1 MSAKKLFITGIL
13 LMLLFSSSAISQ
25 DRLLIIAPDEFIDE
39 LLPLMNFKDAT
50 ARPTILLSL
59 TQVYNLNL
67 QGDEPEQIKRC
78 IASYEQA
85 FGIEHVMLVGDVDKF
100 PVRWRWWGLLNQ
112 EYWGVSDLY
121 YADLYENG
129 TTTFDDWDF
138 NNNGLYGE
146 IEFDNGSINNDEID
160 FLPDVS
166 VGRIPASTPNEVTAY
181 VNKVIGYE
189 LKTTSSDTW
198 FKTASLYTGT
208 ENTDPNLGLET
219 FLGSAAPAMKKKVAT
234 YLKNKGITTVKE
246 RYDIDNYA
254 NPATTFLNDAND
266 GLGFVNYLG
275 HGNTSSWEG
284 WVSTSGLSRLDNYGK
299 LPVVFTGA
307 CDTGMFAGQARFHA
321 YKDVNG
327 VAHCGTVDG
336 EVLNPGA
343 YPHLNLPKPA
353 CIQDGNVIC
362 TGGLIL
368 TFDED
373 CIAEAFL
380 FGNPIGSGTG
390 AIAYLGAR
398 TGTQA
403 TIVDLDE
410 HFFKAYEQGNEVLG
424 EMWKYML
431 EEYYTQHDLADS
443 NTLFSAH
450 WRVGHRFDEPQKLI
464 LFGDPSLMVGGAFR
478 TALCGNVYDGNGG
491 PLQSGSRYRFNC
503 NVTVPTGQK
512 LTANPGA
519 PVVFESGKKLT
530 AMDASPSNGLIVNAT
545 TAQPVHFLSET
556 VNPQA
561 PGVRGVR
568 VRGQMRLR
576 NGGEIKL
583 Y

>member
-1 MSAKKLFITGIL
+1 MSPKNIFITAIVL
-13 LMLLFSSSAISQ
+13 TLLLFCSVIAQ

-39 LLPLMNFKDAT
+39 LQPLKRFKDAS
-50 ARPTILLSL
+50 ARPTMLLSL
-59 TQVYNLNL
+59 TQVYNSFS
-67 QGDEPEQIKRC
+67 GVDEAEQVKMC
-78 IASYEQA
+78 IAFYEQSDT
-85 FGIEHVMLVGDVDKF
+85 IEHVMLVGDVDKF

-112 EYWGVSDLY
+112 EHWSVSDLY

-146 IEFDNGSINNDEID
+146 IEFDDGTINNDEID

-181 VNKVIGYE
+181 VNKVIEYE
-189 LKTTSSDTW
+189 LNTTTSDAW
-198 FKTASLYTGT
+198 FKTASLFTGT
-208 ENTDPNLGLET
+208 ENTDPCLGLKT
-219 FLGSAAPAMKKKVAT
+219 AFGDIGPQTKDKVDT
-234 YLKNKGITTVKE
+234 SLSNKGITTVNK
-246 RYDIDNYA
+246 RYDIRNY
-254 NPATTFLNDAND
+254 PDPVTTFLNDVND

-275 HGNTSSWEG
+275 HGNTGSWEG
-284 WVSTSGLSRLDNYGK
+284 WISTLSLSRLDNYGK
-299 LPVVFTGA
+299 LPVVFAGA

-327 VAHCGTVDG
+327 VAHCGTVQG
-336 EVLNPGA
+336 EVLDPGT
-343 YPHLNLPKPA
+343 YPHPNLPKPDCLQHGSA
-353 CIQDGNVIC
+353 IC
-362 TGGLIL
+362 NTV
-368 TFDED
+368 FVNYDKD
-373 CIAEAFL
+373 CIAETFL

-390 AIAYLGAR
+390 AIAYLGER
-398 TGTQA
+398 TGGQA

-431 EEYYTQHDLADS
+431 EEYYTQHNLADS
-443 NTLFSAH
+443 NTWSSAH
-450 WRVGHRFDEPQKLI
+450 WRVGHTFDEPQKLI
-464 LFGDPSLMVGGAFR
+464 LFGDPSLIVGGAFR
-478 TALCGNVYDGNGG
+478 TALCGNVYNGNGG
-491 PLQSGSRYRFNC
+491 PLQSGSRYRITC

-512 LTANPGA
+512 LTASPGA
-519 PVVFESGKKLT
+519 PVVFESGNKIA
-530 AMDASPSNGLIVNAT
+530 AMDASPSNGLIVDGT
-545 TAQPVHFLSET
+545 TDQPVCFLSET
-556 VNPQA
+556 VNPQD
-561 PGVRGVR
+561 PGVRGVK